1 MVDAV
6 EQAADPLTLAQSVAL
21 VQVNQLQQLISD
33 LSFIEDEFDNEEHN
47 REKVVKEEIEGI
59 EQEFKVSN
67 PKEEVYYGEYK
78 DGKDQGEELGEEELV
93 QSSNITNGK
102 LAA

>member
-6 EQAADPLTLAQSVAL
+6 EQAADPLTHAQSVAL
-21 VQVNQLQQLISD
+21 VQVNQLQQLIRD

-67 PKEEVYYGEYK
+67 PKEEVYYEEYE

-102 LAA
+102 PAA